1 MKLTFIY
8 SNEKTFTV
16 ANVRNLYF
24 NPHSRILGYEIDLP
38 DIETNK
44 ENTIFKDNCISEHAV
59 FNSYRSLKKHVK
71 IPLDK
76 VEIEELIVRL
86 SEYEL
91 ENDFDIL
98 NELVQMFNYV
108 KIKQFDKVKNFV
120 HPVFYSTDKK
130 RYYPVQ
136 YICRHQ
142 KA

>member
-1 MKLTFIY
+1 MKLTFVY
-8 SNEKTFTV
+8 SNNKTFTV
-16 ANVRNLYF
+16 ANVQNFYF
-24 NPHSRILGYEIDLP
+24 NPHSRVLSYDIDLP

-44 ENTIFKDNCISEHAV
+44 ENTIFKDSCISEHAV

-76 VEIEELIVRL
+76 VEIKEMIVLLLESELD
-86 SEYEL
+86 
-91 ENDFDIL
+91 NDFYIL
-98 NELVQMFNYV
+98 NELVQVFNFV
-108 KIKQFDKVKNFV
+108 TIKKFDKVKEFV
-120 HPVFYSTDKK
+120 RPVLYSTDKK